1 MEDMVMRTE
10 NDISRLSENMYRA
23 HVMRA
28 EAVTEQM
35 AGKFWPMIGTANQ
48 CAYNAIDEAIDAM
61 RESGMLRQEA
71 KRRAMM
77 AVAEYDR
84 YDRAVLAHFRAI
96 DEKKYYLWADMVAR
110 AAEALEPDVM
120 RLYFAIKN
128 VIDSHKVG
136 NSDVLAKIQ
145 TALALVTL
153 STLMYDT
160 MERQFQGATL
170 INISDIFRGGRL
182 TAVESHWRTV
192 GDVTGRMVMQD
203 VDLRHDE
210 SCMLGVQVL
219 LTRYQSAA
227 FLNEAA
233 GEAIR
238 LNPESMRDVKM

>member
-1 MEDMVMRTE
+1 MRVMRTDD
-10 NDISRLSENMYRA
+10 DIRKIGANMYRA
-23 HVMRA
+23 QVARA

-48 CAYNAIDEAIDAM
+48 CAYNAMDEAIDAM

-71 KRRAMM
+71 KRRATM
-77 AVAEYDR
+77 AVVDYDR
-84 YDRAVLAHFRAI
+84 YDKAVFAHFRTI

-110 AAEALEPDVM
+110 AADMLKPDVM

-128 VIDSHKVG
+128 VIDGHKVS
-136 NSDVLAKIQ
+136 NSDTLAKIQ

-160 MERQFQGATL
+160 MVRQFQQATL
-170 INISDIFRGGRL
+170 INISDVFRGGRL
-182 TAVESHWRTV
+182 TAVESHWKMV
-192 GDVTGRMVMQD
+192 GEVTGRMVMQD
-203 VDLRHDE
+203 VDLRNDKA
-210 SCMLGVQVL
+210 CMLGVQVL
-219 LTRYQSAA
+219 LTRYQSAK

-238 LNPESMRDVKM
+238 LNPESMRDVIV